1 MILRSLYYLPQGTQP
16 TRHAHHTPHS
26 SSPTLK
32 PVTRTALLTQPNH
45 SMSYMSKAEII
56 EEIARLGE
64 LPPKSWNRTECM
76 IRMEELRT
84 AHGLTPNPKAKTVT
98 PLRTMMVQ
106 LNAAA
111 TKKANLVTFVKELGV
126 VVAPNDTIPILQKKG
141 ALAIYDQ
148 APASPE
154 DPVGFGMHAAK
165 TYQEILVHEASYQRW
180 VIQTFEEQEGQACAR
195 LCRLARWLLDQ
206 RAQKDMTPMNDT
218 HAPAPITREELMS
231 KGYKTT
237 KVEPDARS
245 KISKQS
251 GASSSTTQSVLVA
264 LVETVQE
271 LKEEVSN
278 LKGSQGE
285 PPRKKAPSSSE
296 ASAQSFEMVQRP

>member
-1 MILRSLYYLPQGTQP
+1 
-16 TRHAHHTPHS
+16 
-26 SSPTLK
+26 
-32 PVTRTALLTQPNH
+32 
-45 SMSYMSKAEII
+45 
-56 EEIARLGE
+56 
-64 LPPKSWNRTECM
+64 
-76 IRMEELRT
+76 
-84 AHGLTPNPKAKTVT
+84 
-98 PLRTMMVQ
+98 MVQ

-141 ALAIYDQ
+141 ALAIYDR

-218 HAPAPITREELMS
+218 HAPAPITREGVDVQGLQDYQGGAGRQVQDLETIRS
-231 KGYKTT
+231 FIQH
-237 KVEPDARS
+237 DAVS
-245 KISKQS
+245 AGGLS
-251 GASSSTTQSVLVA
+251 GGQFKS
-264 LVETVQE
+264 
-271 LKEEVSN
+271 
-278 LKGSQGE
+278 
-285 PPRKKAPSSSE
+285 
-296 ASAQSFEMVQRP
+296 